1 MGDSSMSIQIKSIVL
16 YHKTGKMRT
25 VQFTLG
31 KVNIITGKSKV
42 GKSAI
47 IEIIE
52 YCLGRSEFR
61 VPEGVIRNHVVFF
74 GVKLKHK
81 EHEIIIVKKAPEG
94 NAVSQ
99 SQIHFEVGTDL
110 QFPDLD
116 KIKTNSNDDSLVE
129 YLGNLIGI
137 SANLHIP
144 SVGESRDSIE
154 ANFKHTRTFL
164 FQKQSVIA
172 NESTLFHRQNEPF
185 IPQAIK
191 DTLPYFLGVIREDQ
205 LRLEQELRQTKRQL
219 KLLKKRMDEA
229 ILIAGNSSASAISLF
244 EEAKQV
250 GLLDEKISSDNSEA
264 ILSYL
269 REALKWKPYD
279 APLFETNHSQ
289 KLQSDRRG
297 IIEQI
302 AQVNDQISSAQAFAS
317 EAIGYTHQANQ
328 QRLRLESVHLFPSEG
343 DGREHCPLCTSR
355 MENSVPTVD
364 LINSS
369 LLNLKNNLI
378 SVERERPKLREFLSQ
393 LTQEQNSL
401 KEELQTITSSINSLV
416 MEQQIADDIKE
427 INTRIARVVGRISM
441 FLEHYHEVHEDKGLS
456 GQIAQLVD
464 RIKVLEQ
471 ELDKDKKDELLTSAL
486 SRISTYMT
494 KWAEELQLEH
504 SESPYRL
511 DLKNLTVIADQE
523 ERPIP
528 MYRMGS
534 GENWLGCHLV
544 SHLALHKYFIQRARP
559 IPSFIILDQPTQVYF
574 PPDKYSVMEGLDE
587 ELTDEDRLAVSR
599 LFNLLFSVCNELQSK
614 LQIIVLDHA
623 NIDIPEFQEALIE
636 EPWRNGRALIPSDWL
651 LEDTE

>member
-1 MGDSSMSIQIKSIVL
+1 MSIQIKSIVL